1 MVAKPVFETG
11 FETVLR
17 PVLNENWKPVSNR
30 FLKTEN
36 RFQTGFQFSKPVLGF
51 QNRFETGF
59 QF

>member
-11 FETVLR
+11 FETVLK

-30 FLKTEN
+30 FSVLE
-36 RFQTGFQFSKPVLGF
+36 TGLKPVFSFL
-51 QNRFETGF
+51 NRFETGF